1 MTSDI
6 KIVLF
11 PAGDNLSFKQKEFIL
26 KKFNNISLAEIEE
39 CIKKPITETEIS
51 EHCKEIES
59 KEKCKDLFDSA
70 KTICE
75 IKDIN
80 IAQLD
85 RLAILAEALDIE
97 ESDTGFDFA
106 LSDKDQRNDYI
117 FQLLL
122 IRYAIMSTVVEIMPL
137 NCVISCFASSS
148 LQTMLATKVANLYDF
163 ELDVKHFMK
172 IASGT
177 TGMSLLFKGIGSG
190 ISKLLPFKLIWRT
203 SSAFACLA
211 IVILKPYITAVA
223 VYRKLSICGGS
234 CIATTCLNPYTL
246 YGVALSVYNATC
258 GDILWVILLISYAI
272 ARYAGG
278 GNAKQRK

>member
-1 MTSDI
+1 MISDI

-26 KKFNNISLAEIEE
+26 KKFNNISLTEIEE
-39 CIKKPITETEIS
+39 CIKNSMTETEIF
-51 EHCKEIES
+51 ELCKEIES
-59 KEKCKDLFDSA
+59 KEKCKDLFETA

-137 NCVISCFASSS
+137 NCVVSCFASSS

-203 SSAFACLA
+203 SSAFA
-211 IVILKPYITAVA
+211 
-223 VYRKLSICGGS
+223 S
-234 CIATTCLNPYTL
+234 
-246 YGVALSVYNATC
+246 
-258 GDILWVILLISYAI
+258 SYAI
-272 ARYAGG
+272 GIAAKAYIGAE
-278 GNAKQRK
+278 GNINADNLKGIWESALEEGKDVFKQFKSYIFRNKKYLINDLKKSLTNSDTKEI

>member
-1 MTSDI
+1 MISDI

-26 KKFNNISLAEIEE
+26 KKFNNISLTEIEE
-39 CIKKPITETEIS
+39 CIKNSMTETEIS

-137 NCVISCFASSS
+137 NCVVSCFASSS
-148 LQTMLATKVANLYDF
+148 LQTMLATKIAKLYDF

-203 SSAFACLA
+203 SSAFA
-211 IVILKPYITAVA
+211 
-223 VYRKLSICGGS
+223 S
-234 CIATTCLNPYTL
+234 
-246 YGVALSVYNATC
+246 
-258 GDILWVILLISYAI
+258 SYAI
-272 ARYAGG
+272 GIAAKAYIGAE
-278 GNAKQRK
+278 GNINADNLKGIWESALEEGKDVFKQFKSYIFRNRKNLMNDLKKSLANSETKEL

>member
-1 MTSDI
+1 MISDI

-26 KKFNNISLAEIEE
+26 KKFNNISLTEIEE
-39 CIKKPITETEIS
+39 CIKNSMTETEIS

-137 NCVISCFASSS
+137 NCVVSCFASSS
-148 LQTMLATKVANLYDF
+148 LQTMLATKIAKLYDF

-203 SSAFACLA
+203 SSAFA
-211 IVILKPYITAVA
+211 
-223 VYRKLSICGGS
+223 S
-234 CIATTCLNPYTL
+234 
-246 YGVALSVYNATC
+246 
-258 GDILWVILLISYAI
+258 SYAI
-272 ARYAGG
+272 GIAAKAYIGAE
-278 GNAKQRK
+278 GNINADNLKGIWESALEEGKDVFKQFKSYIFRNKKYLINDLKKSLTNSDTKEI

>member
-1 MTSDI
+1 MISDI

-26 KKFNNISLAEIEE
+26 KKFNNISLTEIEE
-39 CIKKPITETEIS
+39 CIKNSMTETEIF
-51 EHCKEIES
+51 ELCKEIES
-59 KEKCKDLFDSA
+59 KEKCKDLFETA

-137 NCVISCFASSS
+137 NCVVSCFASSS
-148 LQTMLATKVANLYDF
+148 LQTMLATKIANLYDF

-203 SSAFACLA
+203 SSAFA
-211 IVILKPYITAVA
+211 
-223 VYRKLSICGGS
+223 S
-234 CIATTCLNPYTL
+234 
-246 YGVALSVYNATC
+246 
-258 GDILWVILLISYAI
+258 SYAI
-272 ARYAGG
+272 GIAAKAYIGAE
-278 GNAKQRK
+278 GNINADNLYDLRVKTRSPSPFAWRPDFLAAPREAH

>member
-51 EHCKEIES
+51 EYCKEIES
-59 KEKCKDLFDSA
+59 KEKCKDLFETA

-137 NCVISCFASSS
+137 NCVVSCFASSS
-148 LQTMLATKVANLYDF
+148 LQTMLATKIAKLYDF

-203 SSAFACLA
+203 SSAFA
-211 IVILKPYITAVA
+211 
-223 VYRKLSICGGS
+223 S
-234 CIATTCLNPYTL
+234 
-246 YGVALSVYNATC
+246 
-258 GDILWVILLISYAI
+258 SYAI
-272 ARYAGG
+272 GIAAKAYIGAE
-278 GNAKQRK
+278 GNINADNLKGIWESALEEGKDVFKQFKSYIFRNRKNLMNDLKKSLANSETKEL

>member
-1 MTSDI
+1 MISDI

-137 NCVISCFASSS
+137 NCVVSCFASSS
-148 LQTMLATKVANLYDF
+148 LQTMLATKIAKLYDF

-203 SSAFACLA
+203 SSAFA
-211 IVILKPYITAVA
+211 
-223 VYRKLSICGGS
+223 S
-234 CIATTCLNPYTL
+234 
-246 YGVALSVYNATC
+246 
-258 GDILWVILLISYAI
+258 SYAI
-272 ARYAGG
+272 GIAAKAYIGAE
-278 GNAKQRK
+278 GNINADNLTGIWESALEEGKEVFKQFKSYIFRNKKYLINDLKKSLTNSDTKEI

>member
-1 MTSDI
+1 MISDI

-26 KKFNNISLAEIEE
+26 KKFNNISLTEIEE
-39 CIKKPITETEIS
+39 CIKNSMTETEIF
-51 EHCKEIES
+51 ELCKEIES
-59 KEKCKDLFDSA
+59 KEKCKDLFETA

-85 RLAILAEALDIE
+85 RLAMLGEALDIE
-97 ESDTGFDFA
+97 ESCTGFDF
-106 LSDKDQRNDYI
+106 SFYDKDQRNDYI

-177 TGMSLLFKGIGSG
+177 TGMNLLFKSIGKG

-203 SSAFACLA
+203 SSAFA
-211 IVILKPYITAVA
+211 
-223 VYRKLSICGGS
+223 S
-234 CIATTCLNPYTL
+234 
-246 YGVALSVYNATC
+246 
-258 GDILWVILLISYAI
+258 SYAI
-272 ARYAGG
+272 GIAVKAYIGAE
-278 GNAKQRK
+278 GNINADNLTGIWESALEEGKEVFKQFKSYIFRNRKNLMNDLKKSLANSETKEL